1 MPPPPPPRADLRP
14 RLSLSLSA
22 PPAAQVW
29 FRSMTDE
36 EYCELALH
44 IFEYLACTADRL
56 AMTERSLVRHAFIGD
71 YDGLAWHHLNPRI
84 FFRLRPVAAILDAYY
99 PCVAQLNLA
108 SLGLPWP
115 LLA

>member
-1 MPPPPPPRADLRP
+1 
-14 RLSLSLSA
+14 
-22 PPAAQVW
+22 
-29 FRSMTDE
+29 MTDE

-115 LLA
+115 PLASARVTSTTRALRRPAARPPS